1 LAVATYQGLPALT
14 PHEAAEWMI
23 TAARRRPVRITPRMS
38 LLSQA
43 VDLVSPDLLT
53 ALMKRQRIQ
62 PNPVN
67 PA

>member
-1 LAVATYQGLPALT
+1 
-14 PHEAAEWMI
+14 MI
-23 TAARRRPVRITPRMS
+23 TAARRRPLRITPRMS

>member
-1 LAVATYQGLPALT
+1 
-14 PHEAAEWMI
+14 MI
-23 TAARRRPVRITPRMS
+23 TAAQRRPVRIATRMS
-38 LLSQA
+38 LFSQA

-62 PNPVN
+62 PNEVN

>member
-1 LAVATYQGLPALT
+1 MAVATYQGLPALT

-23 TAARRRPVRITPRMS
+23 TAARRRPVRIAPRMS

-53 ALMKRQRIQ
+53 ALMKRQRIR
-62 PNPVN
+62 PNAVN